1 MPGAT
6 GSSPNRLSIWHIG
19 ARDGYIP
26 IAFPSFL
33 DRWTDLILIDAAAQ
47 ETPARVELADG
58 RIPSGSPRRVH
69 ACVAGDDTPR
79 TFEVRACPYASG
91 MYRLSDDFAEWSVFG
106 NGQCDY
112 VLGAA
117 HATTR
122 IERFTPTTV
131 DKLSLELGSLEP
143 SILVV
148 DAQGASREILLDG
161 ARGVLAKLDAV
172 VAEVELLPFYG
183 EIASFAQLLPG
194 LWGFGFAFAGFLEET
209 ESWATPARVPV
220 GQRCE
225 TLPGSKDAMFIRI
238 PQRLDWGGDFARLAR
253 YVVSCTMF
261 GHVDFGLSVLRGV
274 SDAPDC
280 EAAPLDSPVSFALDL
295 WHAQRGDPCVF
306 PPVWSPRTIES
317 GISSGVVA
325 AELHRLAD
333 CAPTRVESVL
343 LRYGF
348 GTVMKSLQARRI
360 AQARV
365 LLGGRSS

>member
-6 GSSPNRLSIWHIG
+6 ESSPNRLSIWHIG

-47 ETPARVELADG
+47 DTPARVELADG

-117 HATTR
+117 HATTH

-131 DKLSLELGSLEP
+131 DKLSLKLGSLEP

-148 DAQGASREILLDG
+148 DAQGASR
-161 ARGVLAKLDAV
+161 
-172 VAEVELLPFYG
+172 ELLPFYG

-238 PQRLDWGGDFARLAR
+238 PQRLNWGGDFARLAR
-253 YVVSCTMF
+253 YVVSCTML

-274 SDAPDC
+274 SNAPDC